1 MVEFVRSLIM
11 NNTFVIMSFFAFF
24 VLLSLLACR
33 KIREVIF
40 GSVISSFVTLTIAI
54 TSKIDSINCYLS
66 DISRLVETVI
76 LPRTSLNVAGTR
88 NILVAMNIFKN
99 DCSYDL
105 LCVFNLFDY
114 VILIKN
120 TSAILIR
127 SFVLKIKTKLIYCK
141 NTIESKSLIC
151 RKQFSIRI

>member
-11 NNTFVIMSFFAFF
+11 NNTFVIMSFFAFL

-88 NILVAMNIFKN
+88 SLLVAMNIFKN
-99 DCSYDL
+99 NCSYDL
-105 LCVFNLFDY
+105 LCVFNLVDY

-120 TSAILIR
+120 TSAILIK